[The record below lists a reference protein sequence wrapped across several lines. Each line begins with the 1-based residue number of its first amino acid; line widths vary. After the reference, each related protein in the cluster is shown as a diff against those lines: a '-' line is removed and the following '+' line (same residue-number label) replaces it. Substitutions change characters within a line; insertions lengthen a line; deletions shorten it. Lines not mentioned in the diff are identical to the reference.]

1 MTGKV
6 GITCGAFDL
15 LHAGHIIM
23 LEEAKTVCDHL
34 IVALQTDP
42 SIDRPDDKNAPC
54 QTIVERQ
61 IQLKAVK
68 FVDEI
73 IVYETEQDLYQIFKT
88 LPLDIRIIGEEYKEI
103 HFTGREI
110 CKKRNIEIGKR
121 NFGKVSVLSG
131 INEGDLVISEGIS
144 KVRNKAKVKII
155 NP

>member
-1 MTGKV
+1 MTGKI

-110 CKKRNIEIGKR
+110 CKKRNIEIYYNNR
-121 NFGKVSVLSG
+121 SHNFSS
-131 INEGDLVISEGIS
+131 SELRDRS
-144 KVRNKAKVKII
+144 
-155 NP
+155 